1 MKKYLLGL
9 LIVLQSAFGL
19 TLAQADPERLLSL
32 SASEAAMLIQ
42 TGEVTSEQLVQTLL
56 EHIERNSHLNAFT
69 LVNKE
74 EALRQARAADAQVN
88 AGATLGPLH
97 GVPLIIK
104 DNMDVAGLP
113 TTAATPTLQNNIAE
127 RTAPVVEALIRA
139 GAIVLGKANMHE
151 LAFGATGSGS
161 AFGATHNPYN
171 PLLFPGGSS
180 AGTAAA
186 IAARLVPA
194 GLGSD
199 TTGSVRVPAAL
210 TGLYGFRPTLGR
222 YSQEGIVPL
231 SHSRDTAGPIARTM
245 ADIVLLDSVITG
257 ETGELAPVE
266 LKGLRLGVPRAF
278 FYETLE
284 KANATLVEA
293 ALAKLDAAGVI
304 LVEADL
310 PISNLAELDASIFFP
325 TSFYET
331 PRELAAY
338 LDTTN
343 TELSVEEVIAGIAS
357 PDVRGL
363 FGFMMSEGKVSD
375 EDYQGALQ
383 RQLMLQGAYQS
394 YFTEH
399 EVDAVI
405 FPTTPLSAR
414 AIEGSLNATD
424 PSGAPVDLDG
434 TPVGNIIYVRNTSLA
449 SSANLPALSLP
460 IGLTPEGLPV
470 GIEIDGLTGEDRKLL
485 AIGLALENVFGHV
498 TSPILPW

>member
-42 TGEVTSEQLVQTLL
+42 TGEVTSEQLVEALL
-56 EHIERNSHLNAFT
+56 EHIERNRHLNAFT

-88 AGATLGPLH
+88 AGATLGALH

-127 RTAPVVEALIRA
+127 RTAPVVEALIGA

-151 LAFGATGSGS
+151 L

-257 ETGELAPVE
+257 ERGELAPVE

-293 ALAKLDAAGVI
+293 ALAKLEAAGVI

-331 PRELAAY
+331 PRDLATY

-363 FGFMMSEGKVSD
+363 FGFMMTEGKVSD

-383 RQLMLQGAYQS
+383 RQVMLQGAYQS

-460 IGLTPEGLPV
+460 IGLTPAGLPV

-498 TSPILPW
+498 PAPILPW